1 MDVSYFILLLMTL
14 ELKFND
20 NIMIRPVQTIVL
32 FLFTVALVVS
42 GCRSNPM
49 DADISGIDINIEL
62 ERLDRDLFEMDQ
74 DTMDGAIGALY
85 SYYGDF
91 FDVFNVHVINIGPA
105 SSRRYPSYLS
115 MFINDPTNK
124 EVFQY
129 TDQVFESVDEIESRL
144 TDGFRHYLYHYPD
157 SVPPRVVGYVSRFNQ
172 GLFTVGHF
180 VGVGL
185 DQYLGSDC
193 SFYQQMGEPQ
203 YLTLKKI
210 PNRVPVDVMYAWA
223 TQLYPYNDSVDNVLS
238 RMIYH
243 GQLAWFVGVMY
254 PDLEEQ
260 LNMGFTD
267 DQMKWCRNNEKQM
280 WTHLVEEK
288 LLFSSDPM
296 DIRKLV
302 EDAPHTRFYTAESP
316 GRAAVWQG
324 WQIVNAFAEQ
334 NPKLTV
340 RQVMSQ
346 RNYQELL
353 RLSRYNP

>member
-1 MDVSYFILLLMTL
+1 M
-14 ELKFND
+14 
-20 NIMIRPVQTIVL
+20 L
-32 FLFTVALVVS
+32 FLSGIALIAA

-49 DADISGIDINIEL
+49 EVDISGIDATIEL
-62 ERLDRDLFEMDQ
+62 ERFDRDLFEMDQ
-74 DTMDGAIGALY
+74 DTMDEAIGSLY
-85 SYYGDF
+85 RQYDDF

-105 SSRRYPSYLS
+105 SSRRYSSYLS

-129 TDQVFESVDEIESRL
+129 TDQVFKSADEIDFQL
-144 TDGFRHYLYHYPD
+144 TGGFRHYLYHYPD

-172 GLFTVGHF
+172 GLFTVDHF

-193 SFYQQMGEPQ
+193 NYYQQIGDPQ
-203 YLTLKKI
+203 YLIQKKVPARI
-210 PNRVPVDVMYAWA
+210 PVDVMYAWA

-243 GQLAWFVGVMY
+243 GQLAWFVGTMY
-254 PDLEEQ
+254 PEFDEQ

-267 DQMKWCRNNEKQM
+267 EQMKWCMNNEKQM
-280 WTHLVEEK
+280 WTRLVEEK
-288 LLFSSDPM
+288 LLFSTDPM
-296 DIRKLV
+296 NIRKLV
-302 EDAPHTRFYTAESP
+302 EDAPYTRFYTSESP

-324 WQIVNAFAEQ
+324 WQIVNAFAER
-334 NPKLTV
+334 NPRLTV
-340 RQVMSQ
+340 SQVMSQ